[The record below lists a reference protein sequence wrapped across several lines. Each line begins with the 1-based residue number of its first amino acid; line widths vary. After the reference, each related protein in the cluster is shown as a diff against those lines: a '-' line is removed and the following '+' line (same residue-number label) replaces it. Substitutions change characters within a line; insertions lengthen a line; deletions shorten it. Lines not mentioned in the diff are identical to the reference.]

1 MELFLRFET
10 SSCRAG
16 PPVVRDSCGG
26 IDIGFQFAFS
36 AIATHASFQVTNQ
49 RTKQATYSQPSRN
62 EKQKKKKERKRK
74 KRKREV
80 KKKKKTIGTKLKNW
94 DDTGSINI

>member
-49 RTKQATYSQPSRN
+49 RTKQATYPQPSRN
-62 EKQKKKKERKRK
+62 EKQKKKKKRK
-74 KRKREV
+74 ERE
-80 KKKKKTIGTKLKNW
+80 KK
-94 DDTGSINI
+94 GSEK

>member
-49 RTKQATYSQPSRN
+49 RTKQATYPRPFSLPEMKS
-62 EKQKKKKERKRK
+62 
-74 KRKREV
+74 
-80 KKKKKTIGTKLKNW
+80 KKKKKGKKEKKK
-94 DDTGSINI
+94 GSEK